1 MVRIRLFQRE
11 QHGVAMLAVM
21 IAIFILTIV
30 VAAMAI
36 ATMGESRLSFDQYRE
51 QQALGIAEAGAYR
64 ALADVRRRLSVD
76 LDTQVRNPSVSS
88 TDVRDICQAGGSPAR
103 ERVELL
109 TNYAYPTTL
118 GSTDWTRVG
127 STGYLNIGTSSSR
140 IDVTDTSTG
149 AVLGDFYATVAVR
162 YSGAPTTCQ
171 YGGSQPE
178 QEIIYF
184 DYAILSVGRS
194 GNAVR
199 QVCLRSQFADRC
211 PNWFPTPS
219 VSWQGSYGLSG
230 NTYFGWPVFV
240 EKASYS
246 QWALMLLNVSGV
258 WLFTGTQIFG
268 PVHSNADIRIAGDPA
283 MYDVVTQSSA
293 DMTFLN
299 CGSTTSITVPNGAP
313 NPNTTLQTPGCDNTT
328 GNVFRSTVT
337 GAVAPIPAPTS
348 ANPSR
353 TSIGLTPSGANATD
367 TEVNNATTELTD
379 GGAAVPNGLYVID
392 QCGTPEC
399 GGIYIKGTVTQM
411 VLVNSGGTQEI
422 YITVQSPGDPNKA
435 NLRLVIDP
443 ITKSITEYW
452 GPGWSS
458 SQSWP
463 AGTFNGVM
471 YVNGAIMSNPD
482 PTVSSGLYGVMD
494 QAMRLTIATEGEM
507 RITDHLVYEAP
518 PAGPG
523 HNPTNVLGLYSAT
536 SDITIVGALTPNDLY
551 VDAAI
556 LSPTGRF
563 QVEGWDTLAPK
574 GSVYFLGGTVQ
585 GTFGAFGGFSPSTG
599 YGRVMTYDWRLRSNV
614 SPPFFPQ
621 TDIYTAVRWPSPAV
635 IFTNGDALYDRPQWE
650 ETAGL

>member
-1 MVRIRLFQRE
+1 MNLIRAVHRE
-11 QHGVAMLAVM
+11 PRGVAMVAVM

-30 VAAMAI
+30 VAALAV
-36 ATMGESRLSFDQYRE
+36 ATMGESRLSFDQYRG

-64 ALADVRRRLSVD
+64 ALAELRRRLSVD
-76 LDTQVRNPSVSS
+76 LDTQIRSPSVSPS
-88 TDVRDICQAGGSPAR
+88 DIRAICQGTGSPPR
-103 ERVELL
+103 ERVELV

-118 GSTDWTRVG
+118 GASDWVRVG
-127 STGYLNIGTSSSR
+127 ATGFLNIGTAASR
-140 IDVTDTSTG
+140 IQLTDSSTG

-162 YSGAPTTCQ
+162 YAGSPTTCQ
-171 YGGSQPE
+171 FGGSQPE
-178 QEIIYF
+178 QEVVYF
-184 DYAILSVGRS
+184 DYAILSVGRA

-211 PNWFPTPS
+211 PNWFPVPGA
-219 VSWQGSYGLSG
+219 SWQGSYALSG
-230 NTYFGWPVFV
+230 NAYFGWPVFV

-258 WLFTGTQIFG
+258 WLYTGTQIFG
-268 PVHSNADIRIAGDPA
+268 PVHSNADIRIAGNPA
-283 MYDVVTQSSA
+283 LYDVVTQSNAS
-293 DMTFLN
+293 MTFLN
-299 CGSTTSITVPNGAP
+299 CGSPTSITVPP
-313 NPNTTLQTPGCDNTT
+313 SNPNATLRTPGCDNTT

-337 GAVAPIPAPTS
+337 GGVTPIPAPSS

-353 TSIGLTPSGANATD
+353 TSIGLTPSGPNATD
-367 TEVNNATTELTD
+367 TEVNNATTQLP
-379 GGAAVPNGLYVID
+379 GGSAPVPNGLYVMD
-392 QCGTPEC
+392 QCGTPGC
-399 GGIYIKGTVTQM
+399 GGIYVKGNVTQM
-411 VLVNSGGTQEI
+411 VLVNNGNLQEV
-422 YITVQSPGDPNKA
+422 YVTVQNPGDPAKA
-435 NLRLVIDP
+435 NIRLVIDP
-443 ITKSITEYW
+443 VTRAVTEYW
-452 GPGWSS
+452 GPNWSN

-463 AGTFNGVM
+463 VGTFNGVF
-471 YVNGAIMSNPD
+471 YINGSITSNPN
-482 PTVSSGLYGVMD
+482 PAVSSGLYGVVNRS
-494 QAMRLTIATEGEM
+494 MRLTIATEGEM

-551 VDAAI
+551 IDAAV

-563 QVEGWDTLAPK
+563 WVEGWDTLAPR

-585 GTFGAFGGFSPSTG
+585 GTFGAFGGFNPSTG

-621 TDIYTAVRWPSPAV
+621 TDIYTAVRWPSQAV
-635 IFTNGDALYDRPQWE
+635 VFTNGDALYDRPQWE